1 MKMAEP
7 KVLETNESGELQ
19 IPAGVL
25 GAGPHARFRLEH
37 DGEAL
42 RLIPEAPRS
51 VWKDLTPDERVRSFH
66 DWVALL
72 PKRKGPPIPAEALRR
87 ENLYD

>member
-1 MKMAEP
+1 MADP
-7 KVLETNESGELQ
+7 TVLETNESGELQ

-42 RLIPEAPRS
+42 RLIP
-51 VWKDLTPDERVRSFH
+51 VTPEERVRSFH
-66 DWVALL
+66 DWVARL